1 MDSEVILKPEK
12 MSIYKKLLE
21 SKKEFGKIAKDS
33 KNPFFKSKY
42 FDINSL
48 LDHIEPIL
56 QKNGLLLLQP
66 ITDGKVITE
75 IIDVETGDR
84 VSSEIV
90 LPILND
96 PQKLGSAV
104 SYYRRYT
111 AQSLLGLQAEDDD
124 ANAASKKPTP
134 PKKTAIQQARPS
146 QKIWITEK
154 QFEMALVCT
163 DLKKLKNALNLYQ
176 FRKPEQEV
184 QLKELYN
191 KLKG

>member
-1 MDSEVILKPEK
+1 MDSEVTLKPKK

-134 PKKTAIQQARPS
+134 PKKTAIQEARPS
-146 QKIWITEK
+146 DKIWITEA
-154 QFEMALVCT
+154 QFELALVCT
-163 DLKKLKNALNLYQ
+163 DLKKLKNALNLYK